1 MLAIHSALAAR
12 VPKVTQKSNHKEYR
26 VSGADGIKD
35 LKIAHLSASQRE
47 QGEASKDGQYL
58 AAKSE
63 ESLDDVK
70 ARAKRFGL
78 ELDSRGHS
86 GLGLN

>member
-1 MLAIHSALAAR
+1 M
-12 VPKVTQKSNHKEYR
+12 TQRSNHKEYR
-26 VSGADGIKD
+26 LSGADGIKD
-35 LKIAHLSASQRE
+35 LNIFKASVRARE
-47 QGEASKDGQYL
+47 QGDFSKDGQAV
-58 AAKSE
+58 AASQE

>member
-1 MLAIHSALAAR
+1 MA
-12 VPKVTQKSNHKEYR
+12 SNTKQYR

-35 LKIAHLSASQRE
+35 IKVAHLSAEQRE
-47 QGEASKDGQYL
+47 RGEASKDGQYL
-58 AAKSE
+58 TAKSE
-63 ESLDDVK
+63 GSLDDVK

>member
-1 MLAIHSALAAR
+1 MSH
-12 VPKVTQKSNHKEYR
+12 NKEYR
-26 VSGADGIKD
+26 CSGADGFKD
-35 LKIAHLSASQRE
+35 LNIFKASVGARE
-47 QGEASKDGQYL
+47 QGDFSKDGQAV
-58 AAKSE
+58 AASQE